1 MVLRKAAP
9 SEIPEL
15 TRISK
20 AAFDTDCL
28 VGGRSAGGPPDYD
41 SESWHA
47 KMMECGNLYTSI
59 DQNTIIGGA
68 VLFPNVEQKELYI
81 GRIFIDPVHFQKGY
95 GLAIME
101 QMERIHPG
109 FLCKLDTPVWNIRTN
124 RFYTKLGYQET
135 GRDEETV
142 YYQKQV

>member
-1 MVLRKAAP
+1 MILRISKN
-9 SEIPEL
+9 EDIPEL

-47 KMMECGNLYTSI
+47 KMMECGNLYTAI

-68 VLFPNVEQKELYI
+68 VLFPNADQKKIYI

-95 GLAIME
+95 GITIME
-101 QMERIHPG
+101 QIARMHPG

-135 GRDEETV
+135 GREGETV

>member
-1 MVLRKAAP
+1 MILRISKN
-9 SEIPEL
+9 EDIPEL

-47 KMMECGNLYTSI
+47 KMMECGNLYTAI

-68 VLFPNVEQKELYI
+68 VLFPNAEQKELYI

-95 GLAIME
+95 GITIME
-101 QMERIHPG
+101 QIERIHPG

-142 YYQKQV
+142 YYQK

>member
-1 MVLRKAAP
+1 MVLRKTVH

-20 AAFDTDCL
+20 AAFDTDNL
-28 VGGRSAGGPPDYD
+28 VGNPETGGPPGYD
-41 SESWHA
+41 SELWHA
-47 KMMECGNLYTSI
+47 KMMEGGNLYTAI
-59 DQNTIIGGA
+59 DQNTIIGSA

-95 GLAIME
+95 GITIME
-101 QMERIHPG
+101 QIERIHPG
-109 FLCKLDTPVWNIRTN
+109 FLCKLDTPVRNIRTN
-124 RFYTKLGYQET
+124 RFYAKLGYQEI
-135 GRDEETV
+135 GRDGETV

>member
-1 MVLRKAAP
+1 MVLRKTVY

-20 AAFDTDCL
+20 AAFDTDNL
-28 VGGRSAGGPPDYD
+28 VGNPETGGPPDYD
-41 SESWHA
+41 SEPWHA
-47 KMMECGNLYTSI
+47 KMMEGGNLYTAI

-68 VLFPNVEQKELYI
+68 VLFPNAEQKELYI

-95 GLAIME
+95 GIAIME
-101 QMERIHPG
+101 QIEMIHPG

>member
-1 MVLRKAAP
+1 MILRKAVET
-9 SEIPEL
+9 EIPEL

-28 VGGRSAGGPPDYD
+28 AGGAEPGGPPDYD
-41 SESWHA
+41 SAAWHER
-47 KMMECGNLYTSI
+47 MMVSGNLYTSI
-59 DQNTIIGGA
+59 CEDRIVGGA
-68 VLFPNVEQKELYI
+68 VLFLNADQQELYI
-81 GRIFIDPVHFQKGY
+81 GRIFIDPANFRKGY
-95 GLAIME
+95 GIAIME
-101 QMERIHPG
+101 QIEKRHSG
-109 FLCKLDTPVWNIRTN
+109 FLCKLDTPIWNVRTN